1 MIKKAKAIALIAV
14 VALLM
19 GGVTAVAQS
28 AHVSHPMPAARLLI
42 VDETKTFTSTMRVGI
57 TANVLKKMG
66 LFTIAADMVNVSS
79 SYADP
84 LAGKTPPQQPYDIVL
99 IFPRG
104 LDDGS
109 VHQIWVITRDLAALP
124 PQLATAVTTLKMV
137 INKVFAGVGTATDV
151 NADLF
156 PGLFSALYVKEGW
169 L

>member
-1 MIKKAKAIALIAV
+1 MMTKKVIALIAV
-14 VALLM
+14 AALLL

-28 AHVSHPMPAARLLI
+28 ARVSRPTPAVRLLI
-42 VDETKTFTSTMRVGI
+42 VDETKTFTSSMRVGI
-57 TANVLKKMG
+57 TANIVRKMG
-66 LFTIAADMVNVSS
+66 LFAISADMVDVSS
-79 SYADP
+79 SYVDP
-84 LAGKTPPQQPYDIVL
+84 LAGKTPPAQPYDIVI

-104 LDDGS
+104 LDNGS

-124 PQLATAVTTLKMV
+124 PQAQAAVTLLETV

-156 PGLFSALYVKEGW
+156 PGLFSALYVREGW